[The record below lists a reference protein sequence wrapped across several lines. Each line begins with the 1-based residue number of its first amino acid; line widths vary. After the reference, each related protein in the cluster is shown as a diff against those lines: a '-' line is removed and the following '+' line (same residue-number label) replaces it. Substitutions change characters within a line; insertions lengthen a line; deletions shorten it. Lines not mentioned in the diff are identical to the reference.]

1 VISPYGGALVDLVA
15 RGEERF
21 RLLEE
26 ARRCPS
32 IRLSPRALHD
42 LELLAVGGF
51 SPLRGFL
58 GEADY
63 RSVLQRM
70 RLADGTLWPIPVTLE
85 AGEDAKGLVGHAVV
99 LRGPGT
105 EPLALLAVDEVY
117 RADAQQEAEAVLGR
131 ADPAHPLVSEMA
143 TAGPFRLGGRLRVID
158 RPRFLDFADL
168 RLTPL
173 ETRRRLEAMGAASVL
188 AFQTRNPL
196 HRSHEEMIR
205 RGLLASG
212 GVLLLHPTVGPTRSG
227 DVDAATRVRTYRAA
241 VAAAFDPRHTLLG
254 LLPLAMRLAG
264 PREAVWHAILRRN
277 YGATHFMVG
286 RDHAGPGLDSTGR
299 PFFPPGA
306 AQSLALEH
314 AAEVGITIVACD
326 ELVYLPDEDRYEEA
340 GRVAPGRATLALS
353 GTEVRE
359 HLAQGRPLP
368 RWFTRPEVASVL
380 AEAYPPRHRQ
390 GFCVWLTGLPAAGKS
405 CTAEAVEALL
415 RERGRRVT
423 LLDGDAVREHLSRGL
438 GFSRED
444 RDANVRRI
452 GFVAAEVA
460 RHGGAVVCAAVSPY
474 RAARDECRRDVGKD
488 RFFEVFVDT
497 PLAVC
502 EARDPKGLYARAR
515 SGQAHGV
522 TGIDDPYE
530 PPLRPELVLGTVETT
545 PLENAGKVIALL
557 RSRGFLGDER

>member
-15 RGEERF
+15 RREERL

-32 IRLSPRALHD
+32 ISLSPRALHD

-63 RSVLQRM
+63 RSVLSRM
-70 RLADGTLWPIPVTLE
+70 RLADGTLWPIPVTLT
-85 AGEDAKGLVGHAVV
+85 AGDDAKDLPGRTVV
-99 LRGPGT
+99 LRGANAD
-105 EPLALLAVDEVY
+105 PLALLAVDEAY
-117 RADAQQEAEAVLGR
+117 RWDAAEEATAVLGR
-131 ADPAHPLVSEMA
+131 ADPAHPLVAEMA
-143 TAGPFRLGGRLRVID
+143 RSGPFCVAGTLRVID
-158 RPRFLDFADL
+158 RPSFPDFADL

-173 ETRRRLEAMGAASVL
+173 ETRRRLEAMGASAVV

-205 RGLLASG
+205 RGLAATG
-212 GVLLLHPTVGPTRSG
+212 GALLLHPAVGPTRSG
-227 DVDAATRVRTYRAA
+227 DVDAATRVRTYKAA
-241 VAAAFDPRHTLLG
+241 VAAGFDPRRTLLS

-286 RDHAGPGLDSTGR
+286 RDHAGPGRDSAGR
-299 PFFPPGA
+299 PFFPPEA
-306 AQSLALEH
+306 AQALALQH
-314 AAEVGITIVACD
+314 AAEVGVEIVTCE
-326 ELVYLPDEDRYEEA
+326 ELVYLPDEGRYEEA
-340 GRVAPGRATLALS
+340 SKVPAGRATLALS

-359 HLAQGRPLP
+359 HLAAGRPLP
-368 RWFTRPEVASVL
+368 EWFTRPEVAAVL

-405 CTAEAVEALL
+405 CTAEAVQALL
-415 RERGRRVT
+415 RERGRPVT
-423 LLDGDAVREHLSRGL
+423 LLDGDVVRTHLSRGL
-438 GFSRED
+438 GFSRDD

-452 GFVAAEVA
+452 GFVAAEVV
-460 RHGGAVVCAAVSPY
+460 RHGGAVLCAAVSPY
-474 RAARDECRRDVGKD
+474 RAARDECRSSVGGD
-488 RFFEVFVDT
+488 RFLEVFVDT
-497 PLAVC
+497 PLGVC

-515 SGQAHGV
+515 GGQVQGV

-530 PPLRPELVLGTVETT
+530 APLEPELVLGTVDVS
-545 PLENAGKVIALL
+545 PLDNARRVIALL
-557 RSRGFLGDER
+557 HARGFLRDP